1 MLENNIQLGI
11 FNLFNFK
18 STISPM
24 RQQTFRTLTN
34 GIMIFDRPEGGSI
47 SPLTLNIPYFLSPTL
62 SFSQT
67 ASPLFKGLFSSATVT
82 KVIQDLK
89 QLNNQY
95 WSKYCNNITRQFTM
109 YTSCMYTCIH
119 QTSNYIL
126 NLYLSFILL
135 YM

>member
-47 SPLTLNIPYFLSPTL
+47 SPLTLNIPYFLSMPPL
-62 SFSQT
+62 S
-67 ASPLFKGLFSSATVT
+67 LFHKQPAPF
-82 KVIQDLK
+82 LK
-89 QLNNQY
+89 D
-95 WSKYCNNITRQFTM
+95 F
-109 YTSCMYTCIH
+109 
-119 QTSNYIL
+119 
-126 NLYLSFILL
+126 FLL
-135 YM
+135 LL